1 MIQDSGAVLLSFV
14 IEMQVMADKSHAGVL
29 SLDLLIFWGM
39 TWGKWL
45 LQVIQRNWKLISPQQ
60 LTDAKSWL

>member
-1 MIQDSGAVLLSFV
+1 MQQNLFKINLTLNKFQEYMIQDTGAVLLSFV

-39 TWGKWL
+39 T
-45 LQVIQRNWKLISPQQ
+45 
-60 LTDAKSWL
+60 

>member
-1 MIQDSGAVLLSFV
+1 MSQELLLSLSFV
-14 IEMQVMADKSHAGVL
+14 IEMQVMAAKSHAEVL

-45 LQVIQRNWKLISPQQ
+45 LQVIQRN
-60 LTDAKSWL
+60 